1 MWMRCLLGVTLLAAS
16 CCAVAQDVEFCVD
29 TVSELDDAVAVAGL
43 PSPLISR
50 VLVRV
55 EQGTYD
61 LSTSDLMRAAGQSSL
76 VLHESLSILGGYTNN
91 CAGRAINA
99 NNTVLTNFGSEVL
112 RLTPSRDF
120 TLQGFHFSG
129 FNNAISFTQFTTN
142 DTQQRIELSNN
153 RFTLGNGELRIQAE
167 AGNDTSLILFK
178 NNQFFARSTDGDC
191 LVRFQGDNGPDTAV
205 RLIVANNTLAGNIGG
220 GDAMCLSQIEQPE
233 FYNNVLFLNPGDDL
247 RGLGNTGSA
256 VARNNVR
263 QSTSGLT
270 FSIDQNNS
278 STDPLFVDYPAGD
291 LRLQAASTAINSGF
305 ASVPFGTGSVDLAGV
320 NRVQGLTIDRGANES
335 SNTGLFVLTVTSTA
349 DSGAGTLREA
359 ITQANAT
366 PGLNGILFNIPGAG
380 CPKVITLSS
389 ALPAITESLVING
402 ASQSGTLG
410 NTLDLGYNGQRCILL
425 KGNSALFGLQV
436 PSSAPASTALTVD
449 SVVFGN
455 FAYGI
460 FLQGG
465 SDHRIVGSH
474 FGVTLGATSNA
485 GGGGIYV
492 SGADDVQIGGSDP
505 NERNV
510 FALQNQGGA
519 FISAGVL
526 ISQGSLRTEVINN
539 FFGTQPNGVL
549 AGDNDYG
556 IVTDGNDGTFSDNL
570 IANSSETAIWL
581 RSNATNNL
589 VNLSRVGL
597 PVFCIGTCPTTSA
610 NGRAMQIDGQF
621 NRTLRNEFAYNTAGI
636 RVTGNDNSV
645 SSTLVYGGPFGA
657 PPIDIGDVGFS
668 SNDNDGAANP
678 PAGNR
683 GINYPLLLSAR
694 PSTMPGM
701 VTVDG
706 AFQSVNGNY
715 RVHIYASERRVSAGL
730 VPRCEGSA
738 ELAMLNVL
746 IDNAPAGN
754 VGSGSFSVDIST
766 AEIAGRLLTAQ
777 AVRRSMFNGTVVLA
791 DSSEYGACREAPL
804 FASGFEGN
812 Q

>member
-1 MWMRCLLGVTLLAAS
+1 MWKRYWLGVILIAAS
-16 CCAVAQDVEFCVD
+16 ACAVAQDVEFCVD
-29 TVSELDDAVAVAGL
+29 TVGELDDAVAVAGF
-43 PSPLISR
+43 PSPAISR

-61 LSTSDLMRAAGQSSL
+61 LSNSALMRTSAQSGL
-76 VLHESLSILGGYTNN
+76 VLYESLSILGGYSNN
-91 CAGRAINA
+91 CASRVINA
-99 NNTVLTNFGSEVL
+99 NNTTLTNFGSKLL
-112 RLTPSRDF
+112 RLTPTRDF

-129 FNNAISFTQFTTN
+129 FNNAISITQFTTG

-153 RFTLGNGELRIQAE
+153 RFTQGNGELRIQAE

-191 LVRFQGDNGPDTAV
+191 LVRFQGDSGPDTTV
-205 RLIVANNTLAGNIGG
+205 RVIAANNTLAGNIGG
-220 GDAMCLSQIEQPE
+220 GDAMCVSQIEQPE
-233 FYNNVLFLNPGDDL
+233 FYNNILFLNPGDDL
-247 RGLGNTGSA
+247 RGLGNTGLA

-270 FSIDQNNS
+270 FSTDQNNS

-291 LRLQAASTAINSGF
+291 LRLQAASTSVNSGY
-305 ASVPFGTGSVDLAGV
+305 ATIPFGTGSVDIAGA

-335 SNTGLFVLTVTSTA
+335 SNTGLFVLTVTSSA
-349 DSGAGTLREA
+349 NSGAGTLREA

-366 PGLNGILFNIPGAG
+366 PGLNGILFNIPGAT
-380 CPKVITLSS
+380 CPKVITVSS
-389 ALPAITESLVING
+389 ALPEITESVVIDG
-402 ASQSGTLG
+402 ASQSGSLG

-425 KGNSALFGLQV
+425 KGTSALFGLRV
-436 PSSAPASTALTVD
+436 PSSAAANTVLTVD

-455 FAYGI
+455 FGYGI
-460 FLQGG
+460 FLEGG
-465 SDHRIVGSH
+465 SGHRIVGSH

-492 SGADDVQIGGSDP
+492 SGPDDVQIGGSDP

-510 FALQNQGGA
+510 FALQNQGSA
-519 FISAGVL
+519 FIAAGVL
-526 ISQGSLRTEVINN
+526 IAQGSLRTEVINN

-556 IVTDGNDGTFSDNL
+556 IVSDGNDGTFTDNL
-570 IANSSETAIWL
+570 VANSTEIAIWL
-581 RSNATNNL
+581 RSNASNNL
-589 VNLSRVGL
+589 INLSRVGL
-597 PVFCIGTCPTTSA
+597 PVFCIGTCPSA
-610 NGRAMQIDGQF
+610 SGNARAMQIDGQF
-621 NRTLRNEFAYNTAGI
+621 NRTLRNEFAYNTAGV
-636 RVTGNDNSV
+636 RVTGNDNSL

-668 SNDNDGAANP
+668 SNDNDGAPNP

-683 GINYPLLLSAR
+683 GINYPLLLGAR
-694 PSTMPGM
+694 PSVNPGM

-706 AFQSVNGNY
+706 LFESINGNY
-715 RVHIYASERRVSAGL
+715 RVHIYASERRVSSGL

-738 ELAMLNVL
+738 ELAVANVA
-746 IDNAPAGN
+746 INDAPIGGI
-754 VGSGSFSVDIST
+754 GSGAFSVDISA

-777 AVRRSMFNGTVVLA
+777 AVRRSTFNGNVVLA

>member
-1 MWMRCLLGVTLLAAS
+1 MWIRYLLGLTLFAAS
-16 CCAVAQDVEFCVD
+16 GCLVAQDIEFCVD
-29 TVSELDDAVAVAGL
+29 TVAELDDAVAVAAFS
-43 PSPLISR
+43 SPAISR
-50 VLVRV
+50 VLVRI
-55 EQGTYD
+55 EQGSYD
-61 LSTSDLMRAAGQSSL
+61 MSTSDLLRAAGQSSL
-76 VLHESLSILGGYTNN
+76 VLRESLSILGGYTNN
-91 CAGRAINA
+91 CAGRAVNA
-99 NNTVLTNFGSEVL
+99 SNTVLNNFGSEVF

-129 FNNAISFTQFTTN
+129 FNNAISFAQFTTA

-167 AGNDTSLILFK
+167 AGSDTSLILFK

-191 LVRFQGDNGPDTAV
+191 LVRFQGDNGPGTTV
-205 RLIVANNTLAGNIGG
+205 RLIAANNTLAGNIGG
-220 GDAMCLSQIEQPE
+220 GDAMCVSQIEQPE

-247 RGLGNTGSA
+247 RGLGNTGFA

-270 FSIDQNNS
+270 FAIDQNNS

-291 LRLQAASTAINSGF
+291 LRLQAASTAVNSGF
-305 ASVPFGTGSVDLAGV
+305 ATIPFGSGSVDIAGV

-366 PGLNGILFNIPGAG
+366 PGLNGILFNIPGAT
-380 CPKVITLSS
+380 CPKVITVSS
-389 ALPAITESLVING
+389 ALPEITESVVING
-402 ASQSGTLG
+402 ASQPGSLG

-474 FGVTLGATSNA
+474 FGVTLGASSNA

-492 SGADDVQIGGSDP
+492 SGPDDVQIGGSDP

-526 ISQGSLRTEVINN
+526 VGQGSLRTEVINN
-539 FFGTQPNGVL
+539 FFGTQPNGVT

-597 PVFCIGTCPTTSA
+597 PVFCIGTCPATSA

-621 NRTLRNEFAYNTAGI
+621 NRTLRNEFAYSTAGI
-636 RVTGNDNSV
+636 RVTGNDNSLA
-645 SSTLVYGGPFGA
+645 STLVYGGPFGA
-657 PPIDIGDVGFS
+657 PPIDVGNVGFS
-668 SNDNDGAANP
+668 SNDNDGAPNP

-683 GINYPLLLSAR
+683 GINYPLLLNAR
-694 PSTMPGM
+694 PFATPGM

-706 AFQSVNGNY
+706 SLQSTNGDY
-715 RVHIYASERRVSAGL
+715 RVHIYASERRVSSGL
-730 VPRCEGSA
+730 APRCEASA
-738 ELAMLNVL
+738 ELALVSVT
-746 IDNAPAGN
+746 IDNAP
-754 VGSGSFSVDIST
+754 VGDTGSAEFSVNILA

-777 AVRRSMFNGTVVLA
+777 AVRKSMYNGNGVLA

-804 FASGFEGN
+804 FGNGFEGN